1 MPAGEVDGVRVDVGS
16 GQGTYPVLVRP
27 GLLDDLPGLL
37 SEHAP
42 ARRYAIISD
51 DRVASL
57 YGEVAVERCRAQG
70 LEADLL
76 TFETALRIAF
86 ADLLLAQERTQA
98 LETALSELNGLVD
111 VLRVREELGEG
122 SRFDRL
128 RAEREVAEIDM
139 ECAGEKE

>member
-70 LEADLL
+70 LEAD
-76 TFETALRIAF
+76 
-86 ADLLLAQERTQA
+86 
-98 LETALSELNGLVD
+98 
-111 VLRVREELGEG
+111 RVGPSSPTRCSPRDSVGTRRW
-122 SRFDRL
+122 SRWVG
-128 RAEREVAEIDM
+128 A
-139 ECAGEKE
+139 